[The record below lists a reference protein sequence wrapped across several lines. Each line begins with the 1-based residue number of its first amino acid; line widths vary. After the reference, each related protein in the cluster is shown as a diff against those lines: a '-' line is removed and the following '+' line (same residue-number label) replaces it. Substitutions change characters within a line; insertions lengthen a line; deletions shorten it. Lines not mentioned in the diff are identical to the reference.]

1 MAESLRET
9 YRYIKN
15 TLSGNPSRQDNGEL
29 KEGAAV
35 TNLLPELKE
44 ENFYNSRY
52 TDYYGDRNPNK
63 CWKTHNGGFEF
74 KTTIVSGEGT
84 YVSTGAI
91 TPTNPGFTPTNP
103 GFTPINPIGEDI
115 GLFARPNVSTNGY
128 YFYRGSYEL
137 STEPSEVTIENDDT
151 SSSLLAAQINS
162 ISQQNGKWVI
172 NYTIYGSKKLV
183 TATLGFWVSTDGSS
197 YDLSTQDGWLSYN
210 IELKPNT
217 SYVLQV
223 IDSTLPKNQTEYN
236 NIIKKNDN
244 EFISFNQYV
253 FFQTTENTQYSLEI
267 NGLTFGYKIYGLNS
281 GIVTQKRSFISP
293 VQAKVFLFESQM
305 PWMVDKNGIIVGLK
319 DTPLQHH
326 ESSGDTDISA
336 TLLTS
341 EIKDLFSKKPEIYV
355 ERKNLQINFP
365 AVFTKEEEKLWRF
378 KDLWSTTLKDSSY
391 PSIMNNIC
399 LLVYRDY
406 LTDETHTYNNV
417 EVKSRYGLLR
427 AIQKTETSSKDT
439 HGRTEGEAKKY
450 SFNVNQLPRT
460 EFTEDNFNTS
470 RYKLEIPYPTGTK
483 TIEKD
488 ENGKY
493 TVEPNFWVLPLL
505 GYNYTYGTQK
515 GGDDI
520 YNYTSIAF
528 AWGYKSGTDYQ
539 RLSEYSIPIII
550 DRQAVKITL
559 NGTTYTITPQQC
571 EFLES
576 SNDIYYPHKA
586 IFLK

>member
-35 TNLLPELKE
+35 INLLPELKE

-63 CWKTHNGGFEF
+63 CWKTHNGSFEF
-74 KTTIVSGEGT
+74 KTTTVGGEGT
-84 YVSTGAI
+84 YVSTGTI
-91 TPTNPGFTPTNP
+91 SPIKP

-115 GLFARPNVSTNGY
+115 GLFAVPNISTNGY

-162 ISQQNGKWVI
+162 IGQQNGKWVI
-172 NYTIYGSKKLV
+172 NYTIYGSKKRV

-223 IDSTLPKNQTEYN
+223 IDSTLPKNQVEYN
-236 NIIKKNDN
+236 NIIKKNG
-244 EFISFNQYV
+244 EQFINFNQYV
-253 FFQTTENTQYSLEI
+253 FFQTTEDTQYSLEI
-267 NGLTFGYKIYGLNS
+267 NGLTFGYKIYDLNS

-293 VQAKVFLFESQM
+293 AQAKVFLFESQM
-305 PWMVDKNGIIVGLK
+305 PWIVDKNGTVVGLK
-319 DTPLQHH
+319 DTPLQHY
-326 ESSGDTDISA
+326 ENSSDTDIDA

-341 EIKDLFSKKPEIYV
+341 EIKDLFSKKPEVYV
-355 ERKNLQINFP
+355 EGKNLQINFP

-378 KDLWSTTLKDSSY
+378 KDLWGTTLKDPFY
-391 PSIMNNIC
+391 PSIMDNIC

-417 EVKSRYGLLR
+417 EVKSRYGFLR
-427 AIQKTETSSKDT
+427 TIQKTETSSKDT
-439 HGRTEGEAKKY
+439 HGRTKGEVEKY
-450 SFNVNQLPRT
+450 CFNVNQLPRT
-460 EFTEDNFNTS
+460 EFTEDDFNTS
-470 RYKLEIPYPTGTK
+470 RYKLEIPYPAGTK

-488 ENGKY
+488 KNGKY

-505 GYNYTYGTQK
+505 GYNYTYGIQK

-559 NGTTYTITPQQC
+559 NDTTYVITPQQC
-571 EFLES
+571 KFLES
-576 SNDIYYPHKA
+576 SNDNYYPHKA